1 MRKKILILGGSS
13 DIGLSL
19 LKSLDEKEY
28 EIFIHY
34 NKNKP
39 NNNISKNVKLIKK
52 NFYDMKFN
60 NIDREIKEF
69 KNFDIIINLI
79 AFLDNKT
86 YYNVK
91 YKDLIKSFNA
101 NFLIPF
107 FIIKKSIK
115 FMKKKRYGRIINCS
129 SIGTKFGGGKT
140 TLTYSFSK
148 HCSEFIPS
156 ELRDLAEKNILINNL
171 KLGVVNT
178 KLHKKIPSKIFS
190 KRVKLIPAKRPAEK
204 KEIIKLINFF
214 INQNTYI
221 SSQSINISGGE

>member
-1 MRKKILILGGSS
+1 MNKTEKVLFLANHAQQFEKKILILGGSS

-86 YYNVK
+86 YYDVK

-101 NFLIPF
+101 IFFISF

-115 FMKKKRYGRIINCS
+115 FMKKKDMA
-129 SIGTKFGGGKT
+129 
-140 TLTYSFSK
+140 
-148 HCSEFIPS
+148 
-156 ELRDLAEKNILINNL
+156 ELLIVLA
-171 KLGVVNT
+171 
-178 KLHKKIPSKIFS
+178 
-190 KRVKLIPAKRPAEK
+190 
-204 KEIIKLINFF
+204 
-214 INQNTYI
+214 
-221 SSQSINISGGE
+221 

>member
-1 MRKKILILGGSS
+1 MHSSLRKKILILGGSS

-140 TLTYSFSK
+140 KLT
-148 HCSEFIPS
+148 
-156 ELRDLAEKNILINNL
+156 
-171 KLGVVNT
+171 
-178 KLHKKIPSKIFS
+178 
-190 KRVKLIPAKRPAEK
+190 
-204 KEIIKLINFF
+204 
-214 INQNTYI
+214 
-221 SSQSINISGGE
+221 